1 MPQYQKSN
9 GEIIETETMPQP
21 YLERALNKA
30 LSENNEANIQSLQEE
45 MAIRDGSYSPDQNEE
60 D

>member
-1 MPQYQKSN
+1 MPQYQKRN

-30 LSENNEANIQSLQEE
+30 LSEINEANIQSLQEE